1 MVKPMKKPYKYDAF
15 ISYRHADLDR
25 FVAENLQKQLE
36 WFKIPGSLKKDKKLS
51 RTKIERIFR
60 DKDELPLTNNL
71 EDPIRKA
78 LEESEYLI
86 VICSPRLKE
95 SLWCRKEIETFIS
108 LHGRENIFA
117 VLVEGEPAESFPE
130 ELLYREKTVTHP
142 DGSTETVKEEMEPL
156 AADVRGKN
164 KRDVLKVMKTE
175 KLRLIAPMLGVGFD
189 DLKQRHREQKLKKT
203 LGFTA
208 AGAAVCLAF
217 GVVSTAMAMQIREQ
231 KKQIQIQ
238 NDSLAE
244 QAAQISSQ
252 NEVLSLKQA
261 LSLAEES
268 ERLLDRGDRIGA
280 MQAAVSA
287 LTEYDGIAMPYTTEA
302 QKALTDSLYAY
313 NRTGDYLS
321 EYEIKTDAVV
331 SDLQSSTDF
340 SYYAVAESSGKITVR
355 ESLTGQIVGKLS
367 GAGETD
373 SLVFIDGSRLAY
385 VDENRQ
391 LSIFDAAKRE
401 TVTVNMPDNIYHIY
415 LSGDKK
421 CMAVT
426 GFRFFQIVETADF
439 TEVASLD
446 EYVQALSGRVC
457 FNGDSTAVAFLQGKD
472 DSLVAEEKQL
482 LYVNLADDTVKA
494 YDWTSETIADVAF
507 RNGYMYILSY
517 EAQDELYSAF
527 DSFLAVYREGTGQ
540 LLYKKEYR
548 DAMVNHILLSAGDD
562 DSMLLYGGY
571 AFYVVSGG
579 NGEVLS
585 HGETGITGIVRAE
598 AVNDTNL
605 YTYITDDGCQYII
618 SYESNVT
625 FTHGVTFSCFDGR
638 ICYVTET
645 GQGYVMSAYSEN
657 RAVCYRRFY
666 LPEEMLTDKTA
677 DKADTELLYGSS
689 VTEIVNEEGYVMP
702 RLAESIFYNEDKSL
716 TFVNYE
722 DDSLRIYDSASGE
735 LLYTLTDMPGS
746 ASEYYGKDAEGNF
759 YVGSSSWAYM
769 ISPAFETLSFIRG
782 IAEVEESGELLL
794 TDNVG
799 RYYLCPVYTLDELLA
814 MAEADVVKY
823 TQNEIT
829 E

>member
-1 MVKPMKKPYKYDAF
+1 M
-15 ISYRHADLDR
+15 
-25 FVAENLQKQLE
+25 
-36 WFKIPGSLKKDKKLS
+36 
-51 RTKIERIFR
+51 
-60 DKDELPLTNNL
+60 
-71 EDPIRKA
+71 
-78 LEESEYLI
+78 
-86 VICSPRLKE
+86 
-95 SLWCRKEIETFIS
+95 
-108 LHGRENIFA
+108 
-117 VLVEGEPAESFPE
+117 
-130 ELLYREKTVTHP
+130 
-142 DGSTETVKEEMEPL
+142 
-156 AADVRGKN
+156 GK
-164 KRDVLKVMKTE
+164 
-175 KLRLIAPMLGVGFD
+175 F
-189 DLKQRHREQKLKKT
+189 
-203 LGFTA
+203 
-208 AGAAVCLAF
+208 
-217 GVVSTAMAMQIREQ
+217 
-231 KKQIQIQ
+231 
-238 NDSLAE
+238 
-244 QAAQISSQ
+244 
-252 NEVLSLKQA
+252 
-261 LSLAEES
+261 
-268 ERLLDRGDRIGA
+268 
-280 MQAAVSA
+280 
-287 LTEYDGIAMPYTTEA
+287 
-302 QKALTDSLYAY
+302 
-313 NRTGDYLS
+313 
-321 EYEIKTDAVV
+321 
-331 SDLQSSTDF
+331 
-340 SYYAVAESSGKITVR
+340 
-355 ESLTGQIVGKLS
+355 S

-401 TVTVNMPDNIYHIY
+401 TVTVKMPDNIYHIY
-415 LSGDKK
+415 LSGDKT

-426 GFRFFQIVETADF
+426 GFRFFRIVETADF

-472 DSLVAEEKQL
+472 DSLVAEEKRL

-494 YDWTSETIADVAF
+494 YDWTTETIADVAF
-507 RNGYMYILSY
+507 RDGYMYVLSY

-527 DSFLAVYREGTGQ
+527 DSFLAVYGEGTGQ

-571 AFYVVSGG
+571 VFCVVNGG

-585 HGETGITGIVRAE
+585 HAETGITGIVRAE

-625 FTHGVTFSCFDGR
+625 FTHGVTFNCFDGR
-638 ICYVTET
+638 IRYVTET

-666 LPEEMLTDKTA
+666 LPEEMLTYRTA
-677 DKADTELLYGSS
+677 DRENTELLYGSS
-689 VTEIVNEEGYVMP
+689 VTNIVNEEGYVMP
-702 RLAESIFYNEDKSL
+702 ELAESIFYNEDKSL
-716 TFVNYE
+716 TFVSYE
-722 DDSLRIYDSASGE
+722 DDSLRIYDTASGE

-794 TDNVG
+794 TDNEG